1 MTHVKASTQ
10 PLPNEASARSAS
22 ANPTEARPV
31 APQRTPVIIPAPPVP
46 GKTTWSLA
54 PWSLAPW

>member
-10 PLPNEASARSAS
+10 PLSNEASARPAS
-22 ANPTEARPV
+22 PNPTEARPV
-31 APQRTPVIIPAPPVP
+31 TPPRAAVVIPAPPVP

-54 PWSLAPW
+54 PW

>member
-10 PLPNEASARSAS
+10 PLPIEASARLAS
-22 ANPTEARPV
+22 ANPTAARPV
-31 APQRTPVIIPAPPVP
+31 PPQRAPVVIPAPPVP

-54 PWSLAPW
+54 PW